1 MTAMDSSFLRAAVLA
16 ATPAFAHAS
25 AGAPAAALVERLGPW
40 LFASVAL
47 VLVAWLAW
55 HLGRW
60 VGQRE
65 GRAQMRARLAAR
77 AGSTPASDMAPPVPA
92 ATGVTPPVTAPPPA
106 APAAPLADTSD
117 AGVYAYA
124 LSHDLRA
131 PLRVV
136 EGFARILKEDYGRQ
150 LDKIGNDHLD
160 RLLGAAT
167 RMHAMIEGMVALA
180 QLSHVPLRR
189 EPVHLSQLAG
199 FVVEDLRRNQPQRT
213 VEVQIQPDLVAQG
226 DPILLRQLVE
236 NLIGNAWKYS
246 QRASPARISFG
257 ASTRD
262 GETVYAVTDNGAG
275 FDMRAAGKLFGL
287 FQRLH
292 GQSDFPGTGLG
303 LASVQRIVL
312 RHGGRVWAEAEPGRG
327 ARFYFTLQGSPGPR
341 PPG

>member
-1 MTAMDSSFLRAAVLA
+1 
-16 ATPAFAHAS
+16 
-25 AGAPAAALVERLGPW
+25 
-40 LFASVAL
+40 
-47 VLVAWLAW
+47 
-55 HLGRW
+55 
-60 VGQRE
+60 
-65 GRAQMRARLAAR
+65 
-77 AGSTPASDMAPPVPA
+77 
-92 ATGVTPPVTAPPPA
+92 
-106 APAAPLADTSD
+106 
-117 AGVYAYA
+117 
-124 LSHDLRA
+124 
-131 PLRVV
+131 
-136 EGFARILKEDYGRQ
+136 
-150 LDKIGNDHLD
+150 
-160 RLLGAAT
+160 
-167 RMHAMIEGMVALA
+167 
-180 QLSHVPLRR
+180 VPLRR

-213 VEVQIQPDLVAQG
+213 VEVQIQPDLVAHG

-257 ASTRD
+257 ASMRD
-262 GETVYAVTDNGAG
+262 GETVYVVTDNGAG